1 MRVLDRVDLCQSPA
15 SLENGITHER
25 LLSLEPILK
34 TRVGLH
40 SVLLRL
46 KQIFSFQ
53 PPAKDV
59 ERNTAICKSITSPG
73 RVDNKEQYVTKR
85 PITVQFS
92 NIIPPWKKQTR
103 NDTGLLAVSPCQCHT
118 EGGCLSSFLPPF
130 FFFFLM
136 ENQKV
141 SAESAAGADKPST
154 FYHFLLSS
162 AICIRVVR
170 KIPRP
175 EGSGSTE
182 KRISITHFLPEF
194 HTLGALDLS
203 LGGLERNSCGE
214 ATPPGIQHLHIRG
227 AS

>member
-34 TRVGLH
+34 TRVGLQ

-130 FFFFLM
+130 FFLFDGKSKGFSRVCCRSRQTLDILPLLTFLC
-136 ENQKV
+136 
-141 SAESAAGADKPST
+141 
-154 FYHFLLSS
+154 Y
-162 AICIRVVR
+162 
-170 KIPRP
+170 
-175 EGSGSTE
+175 
-182 KRISITHFLPEF
+182 
-194 HTLGALDLS
+194 
-203 LGGLERNSCGE
+203 
-214 ATPPGIQHLHIRG
+214 LHKG
-227 AS
+227 C